1 MAGTLPFYQLRKN
14 YHSQLCK
21 VLKMLKQFMEE
32 NLSSELLRLL
42 KPQILKWIHKNA
54 SSLAPVSSQNGLGTE
69 VGPEE
74 GVPHRRRRRRRHRR
88 CRRRLRRLPRARSL
102 VGRVRVRAQVVLHR
116 GGRGRGRRRA
126 RRRGGREDGGG
137 GEHAPLPLLAVTLNE
152 GLGMVHV
159 LLIYYPSKGRPIWI
173 KTGNVTFDSTVIS
186 EKRFTRFLSI
196 ALACCASLPFWLA
209 GGICNMCN
217 EWRDR
222 NLVNLFWT

>member
-42 KPQILKWIHKNA
+42 KPQVLKWIHKNA

-74 GVPHRRRRRRRHRR
+74 GVPHRRRRRCHRR
-88 CRRRLRRLPRARSL
+88 CRRRRLSRARSL

-152 GLGMVHV
+152 GLGIVHV
-159 LLIYYPSKGRPIWI
+159 LFIIHLKGVPSGSKP
-173 KTGNVTFDSTVIS
+173 
-186 EKRFTRFLSI
+186 E
-196 ALACCASLPFWLA
+196 
-209 GGICNMCN
+209 M
-217 EWRDR
+217 
-222 NLVNLFWT
+222 